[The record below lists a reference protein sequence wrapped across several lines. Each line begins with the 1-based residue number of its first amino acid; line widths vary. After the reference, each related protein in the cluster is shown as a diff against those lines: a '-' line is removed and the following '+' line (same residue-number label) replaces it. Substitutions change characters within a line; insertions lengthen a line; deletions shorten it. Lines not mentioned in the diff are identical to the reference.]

1 MLLFSVGKVPKC
13 FKESTIVPVPKK
25 AKVTTLNDYRP
36 VALTSVIM
44 KVFERLVMQ
53 FLKNSTNSL
62 SDPLQFAYKANRSV
76 DDAVSITLHKIVQ
89 HLDKPKSYVRILF
102 LDFSSAF
109 NTIAPQKLYDKLLES
124 LHVDPQMCRWILDFL
139 LNRSQVVR
147 VQGRISEPLV
157 LNTGAPQGCVLS
169 PLLFTLFTND
179 CRSSHESVVLVK
191 FSDDTT
197 VSGLISECDESI
209 YREEV
214 QRMVTWCDQNNLV
227 LNVSKTKEIV
237 VDFRT
242 KPTEITPLVING
254 ETVEI
259 VSDFKFLGCIISNNL
274 SWDAHILA
282 IRKKAQ
288 QRLYFLR
295 QLKKFGVNQKILT
308 QFYRSIIESILSF
321 SLTTWFGSTTAQ
333 NRSDLQHVI
342 KTATKIIGCDLPT
355 VESIY
360 EKRLVRKAESIL
372 KDDTHPGHTL
382 FELLPSGRRYRT
394 ISTKTERS
402 RNTFYPCAVKAMS
415 KL

>member
-1 MLLFSVGKVPKC
+1 M
-13 FKESTIVPVPKK
+13 
-25 AKVTTLNDYRP
+25 
-36 VALTSVIM
+36 
-44 KVFERLVMQ
+44 
-53 FLKNSTNSL
+53 
-62 SDPLQFAYKANRSV
+62 
-76 DDAVSITLHKIVQ
+76 
-89 HLDKPKSYVRILF
+89 
-102 LDFSSAF
+102 
-109 NTIAPQKLYDKLLES
+109 
-124 LHVDPQMCRWILDFL
+124 
-139 LNRSQVVR
+139 
-147 VQGRISEPLV
+147 

-242 KPTEITPLVING
+242 KPTEITPLVIND